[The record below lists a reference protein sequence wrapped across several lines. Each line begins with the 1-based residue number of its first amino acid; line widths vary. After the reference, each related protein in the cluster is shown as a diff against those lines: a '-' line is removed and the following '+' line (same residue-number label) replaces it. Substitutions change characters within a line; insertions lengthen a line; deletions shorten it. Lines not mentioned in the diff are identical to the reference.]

1 MASEVKTNNISP
13 ATGTSVTFSGLNVG
27 SDARGDIL
35 YHDGTDYT
43 RLAKPG
49 TPADELLTFA
59 TGASDPAWVAAAGG
73 GKIGQVLQAPK
84 TDTFTTSATVYT
96 DITDLSISITPTAT
110 SSKILVMM
118 SLNGNGAVAA
128 SPSAVRIMRDSTP
141 IAVGAADGD
150 RLQGTSVLFNTDYYS
165 SNAAVAIW
173 LDEPNTTSAVVYKI
187 QGFCTYGTNTFYIN
201 RSNNDDDNV
210 ARVRSVSTI
219 TVMEVLA

>member
-1 MASEVKTNNISP
+1 MSTLEVGKIVP
-13 ATGTSVTFSGLNVG
+13 ATGTAVTLGDSG
-27 SDARGDIL
+27 DTFTI
-35 YHDGTDYT
+35 
-43 RLAKPG
+43 
-49 TPADELLTFA
+49 PASATLDVNGIIDV
-59 TGASDPAWVAAAGG
+59 TGATVTGLTT
-73 GKIGQVLQAPK
+73 GKIGQVLQAQK

-118 SLNGNGAVAA
+118 SLNGNGKVAA
-128 SPSAVRIMRDSTP
+128 SGAAVRIMRDSTP
-141 IAVGAADGD
+141 IAVGDAAGD
-150 RLQGTSVLFNTDYYS
+150 RLQGTSALYNTDVYA
-165 SNAAVAIW
+165 SNAAVATW

-201 RSNNDDDNV
+201 RYNTDDDNV